1 MIIIK
6 SRKVV
11 TFEGIEG
18 VAVETKNIGG
28 MSAMTDKILLL
39 YLSGDVKDVC
49 LIITYLSLMT
59 KLFLKISTSTPKTHI
74 FSIKSSVL

>member
-59 KLFLKISTSTPKTHI
+59 KLFLKISTSTPKNTYI
-74 FSIKSSVL
+74 

>member
-28 MSAMTDKILLL
+28 MSAKTDKILLL
-39 YLSGDVKDVC
+39 YLSVM
-49 LIITYLSLMT
+49 SRM
-59 KLFLKISTSTPKTHI
+59 F
-74 FSIKSSVL
+74 VL

>member
-18 VAVETKNIGG
+18 VAVETRNIGG

-59 KLFLKISTSTPKTHI
+59 KLFLKISTSTPKNTYI
-74 FSIKSSVL
+74 